1 MDILFFLVFRA
12 FFGLFPLFIGFFGLF
27 YLLFFLDILFYPLY
41 TEEKFENT
49 IDRLSGKTKDK
60 GLRSIERVPAG
71 AVFNFEIV
79 LDEYDSDN
87 IEENKKIMQEAF
99 RLLENDYIGGSGT
112 RGYGH
117 VGIVID
123 KDEDEELKIG

>member
-1 MDILFFLVFRA
+1 MLYILLTTK
-12 FFGLFPLFIGFFGLF
+12 
-27 YLLFFLDILFYPLY
+27 Y

-87 IEENKKIMQEAF
+87 IEENKKIMKEAF
-99 RLLENDYIGGSGT
+99 QLLENDYIGGSGT

-123 KDEDEELKIG
+123 KEEELEIS